1 MPSAARAG
9 ALAPASVG
17 LTVFVA
23 LAQLRL
29 EDPWAEA
36 PLLLLALVPAVAV
49 LALGLA
55 AGRGGPDRAASTVL
69 LVAGLVLAAIAI
81 GRLGQ
86 VVASDD
92 YTDQGGGTLT
102 WVLLLFTLVAALCHR
117 RTGST
122 ACLLVAA
129 LAAVGLVLEAVNW
142 IFDTSDPD
150 LFRALLT
157 LSFVVLFAAG
167 LAVSGRAGV
176 ILVGAAGVIVIAS
189 SYAFNL
195 ALLFSPDG
203 PGLGWG
209 WELVLLVQGLA
220 LAAYAARELE
230 PGPGYL
236 GFFALAIFVIIAAQT
251 GSETFGG
258 EQSQSLVG
266 WPLAIG
272 VATVLA
278 GLWALRPGS
287 AD

>member
-1 MPSAARAG
+1 M
-9 ALAPASVG
+9 
-17 LTVFVA
+17 
-23 LAQLRL
+23 
-29 EDPWAEA
+29 
-36 PLLLLALVPAVAV
+36 
-49 LALGLA
+49 
-55 AGRGGPDRAASTVL
+55 
-69 LVAGLVLAAIAI
+69 
-81 GRLGQ
+81 
-86 VVASDD
+86 
-92 YTDQGGGTLT
+92 
-102 WVLLLFTLVAALCHR
+102 LLLFTLVAALCHR

-167 LAVSGRAGV
+167 LAASGRAGV

-195 ALLFSPDG
+195 ALLFSPGG

-209 WELVLLVQGLA
+209 WELVLLAQGLA

-236 GFFALAIFVIIAAQT
+236 GFFALAIFVIVAAQT
-251 GSETFGG
+251 GGEAFGG
-258 EQSQSLVG
+258 ERSQSLVG
-266 WPLAIG
+266 WPLAVGIG
-272 VATVLA
+272 TVLA
-278 GLWALRPGS
+278 ALWGLRPGP
-287 AD
+287 ARA